1 MIFQSTYKVT
11 NNDETTMEHVGLDMC
26 EFCNND
32 FLLCVQTLERA
43 FDLDKGTCHLLF
55 VEI

>member
-1 MIFQSTYKVT
+1 MIIQSTYKVT

-55 VEI
+55 AEI